1 MNMPVKE
8 PSSAKPPRR
17 TQAERSE
24 AMRARLI
31 DATLV
36 CLARDGYVGTTVSNI
51 INEAQVSRGAPLH
64 HFPSK
69 AALIDAAA
77 EQLIRN
83 LYTQLGV
90 AISSLADSENRLAD
104 MIMASW
110 QELFGS
116 NDSAALLELTLA
128 SRRDAELAGI
138 MQRLGSAGYEALNNA
153 TQHYFEPVQPPA
165 ASPERDLTHYFVLTY
180 WLMRGMAIEQH
191 LLNDPEMQQHFLR
204 LWAELL
210 GLRMRPRAGISVPP
224 PKPSFWQRT

>member
-1 MNMPVKE
+1 MSTQISE
-8 PSSAKPPRR
+8 PKPQRR
-17 TQAERSE
+17 TQTERSE

-31 DATLV
+31 DATLA

-83 LYTQLGV
+83 LYAQLGV

-104 MIMASW
+104 MITASW
-110 QELFGS
+110 QQLFSS

-138 MQRLGSAGYEALNNA
+138 MQRLGRTGYETLNNA
-153 TQHYFEPVQPPA
+153 THHYFESVNT
-165 ASPERDLTHYFVLTY
+165 ERDLTHYFVMTH
-180 WLMRGMAIEQH
+180 WMMRGMAIEQH
-191 LLNDPEMQQHFLR
+191 LLNDPEIQRHFLG

-210 GLRMRPRAGISVPP
+210 GLRMRPRAGISMPP
-224 PKPSFWQRT
+224 PKPGFWNRSPDER

>member
-1 MNMPVKE
+1 MNTPVSE
-8 PSSAKPPRR
+8 PKPPRR

-31 DATLV
+31 DATLA
-36 CLARDGYVGTTVSNI
+36 CLAREGYAGTTVSNI

-83 LYTQLGV
+83 LYAQLGK
-90 AISSLADSENRLAD
+90 AISALADSENRLAD

-116 NDSAALLELTLA
+116 HDSAALLELTLA
-128 SRRDAELAGI
+128 SRRDPELAGI
-138 MQRLGSAGYEALNNA
+138 MQRLGRAGYEALNNA
-153 TQHYFEPVQPPA
+153 THHYFEPVNT
-165 ASPERDLTHYFVLTY
+165 EHDLTHYFVMTH

-191 LLNDPEMQQHFLR
+191 LLNDPEVQQHFLN

-210 GLRMRPRAGISVPP
+210 GLRMKPRNGVSVPP
-224 PKPSFWQRT
+224 PKPGFWSR